1 MEHILIKV
9 YGSISNANA
18 ELFNA
23 ALGVVEE
30 QDENAVELD
39 GTFFTISFEGI
50 YFMIDDFIAAIKPHL
65 TRECSGRIDYI
76 DVDDWSLT
84 RFWIE
89 GGLITHSTAD
99 LNHVMDHSG
108 H

>member
-9 YGSISNANA
+9 YGSISNASPKLYA
-18 ELFNA
+18 A
-23 ALGVVEE
+23 ALAMIEE

-50 YFMIDDFIAAIKPHL
+50 YFMMDEFIEAIKPHL
-65 TRECSGRIDYI
+65 TKECSGRIDYI
-76 DVDDWSLT
+76 DVDEWNLT

-89 GGLITHSTAD
+89 GGLITQNTAG
-99 LNHVMDHSG
+99 LNHIMDHSG